1 MSHTL
6 YVVGTPIGNL
16 EDITPRAL
24 NILRRVGLI
33 AAENPAKTERLLA
46 RYDIHTPMMHFT
58 DAYERQKAARIAA
71 ILDALG
77 QTDVALVSEAGMP
90 LLADPGYELLRALIE
105 RGINIQVAPGPSA
118 LTTALS
124 ISGLPT
130 APLVF
135 LGFAPRRPGARKALF
150 TQFQD
155 DPRTLVIYESPYR
168 LLETLRD
175 VHITLGER
183 PLALCNELTKFFEN
197 TWRGPL
203 SQGIAHVKNV
213 LLRGEYVIVIG
224 GRKDER

>member
-6 YVVGTPIGNL
+6 YIVGTPIGNL

-24 NILRRVGLI
+24 DILRRVGLI
-33 AAENPAKTERLLA
+33 AAEDPAQTERLLT
-46 RYDIHTPMMHFT
+46 RYDIHTPMMRFT
-58 DAYERQKAARIAA
+58 DAYDRQKAARIAA

-77 QTDVALVSEAGMP
+77 HTDVALVSEAGMP
-90 LLADPGYELLRALIE
+90 LLADPGYELLRTSIGQ
-105 RGINIQVAPGPSA
+105 GINIQVVPGPSA
-118 LTTALS
+118 LTAALS
-124 ISGLPT
+124 ISGLPM

-168 LLETLRD
+168 LIETLRS
-175 VHITLGER
+175 VYINIGER
-183 PLALCNELTKFFEN
+183 PVALCNELTKFFEN
-197 TWRGPL
+197 TWHGPL
-203 SQGIAHVKNV
+203 SRGIAHVRKV

-224 GRKDER
+224 GRKDEH